1 MSVRLEDVRI
11 NLSNSSD
18 YRGPGFRS
26 RASKLTSK
34 GRISRLVVV
43 LIMTL
48 VSVDDLSMWVIVILE
63 GSQAI

>member
-1 MSVRLEDVRI
+1 MSARLEDVRI

-34 GRISRLVVV
+34 GRISRLVVLV
-43 LIMTL
+43 KTL